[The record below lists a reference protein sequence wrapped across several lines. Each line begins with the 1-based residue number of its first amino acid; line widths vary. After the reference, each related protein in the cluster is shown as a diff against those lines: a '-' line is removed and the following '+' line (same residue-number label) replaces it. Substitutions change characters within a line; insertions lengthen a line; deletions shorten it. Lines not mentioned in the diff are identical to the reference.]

1 MSKAVAKLRAGDAVR
16 AVVAAVGEERIT
28 LTLPDFASVV
38 ATASAVDFNLR
49 GQHSANRFK
58 VQLTALRCKPMY
70 LSVPHISVVAADLL
84 LDISRVCGE

>member
-58 VQLTALRCKPMY
+58 VHAHIY
-70 LSVPHISVVAADLL
+70 VSVRHISVVGADFL
-84 LDISRVCGE
+84 LDI